1 MYQHRSVT
9 PLSPSCVRHKRAR
22 VVSYPHSHCP
32 SPSTHLHPAQTVVDG
47 ADQPIEVPT
56 YPGLA
61 HAHVGQLAVHVAQL
75 RRLLRIR
82 RPHVSAEAWLHL
94 CEDLF
99 DVDCFGASQ
108 SQRLAAVAR
117 LQHTYGAVAK

>member
-1 MYQHRSVT
+1 
-9 PLSPSCVRHKRAR
+9 
-22 VVSYPHSHCP
+22 
-32 SPSTHLHPAQTVVDG
+32 VDG

-82 RPHVSAEAWLHL
+82 RPHVSAEAWLRL

-99 DVDCFGASQ
+99 DVDCLGASQ

-117 LQHTYGAVAK
+117 LQHSYGAVAK